1 MKILCSKENSDK
13 ARKKQI
19 LIRKY
24 SSTVKYSKSVQPRRT
39 VTKLPTPRCGGG
51 VLVSTEL
58 PPGDLTQKHEKKWL
72 ILKISALFLSYLN
85 PTKYVIYL
93 SHNK

>member
-13 ARKKQI
+13 ARKKKI

-39 VTKLPTPRCGGG
+39 VTKYQSAMLGGLSKVRG
-51 VLVSTEL
+51 CLLEN
-58 PPGDLTQKHEKKWL
+58 LTQKYKNRYLDRKIGQ
-72 ILKISALFLSYLN
+72 ILKISVLFLSCILTQYS
-85 PTKYVIYL
+85 V
-93 SHNK
+93 

>member
-1 MKILCSKENSDK
+1 MRILCSKENSDK
-13 ARKKQI
+13 ARKKKI

-39 VTKLPTPRCGGG
+39 VIKCQPPMWGG

-58 PPGDLTQKHEKKWL
+58 PPGNLTQKYEEW
-72 ILKISALFLSYLN
+72 
-85 PTKYVIYL
+85 
-93 SHNK
+93 